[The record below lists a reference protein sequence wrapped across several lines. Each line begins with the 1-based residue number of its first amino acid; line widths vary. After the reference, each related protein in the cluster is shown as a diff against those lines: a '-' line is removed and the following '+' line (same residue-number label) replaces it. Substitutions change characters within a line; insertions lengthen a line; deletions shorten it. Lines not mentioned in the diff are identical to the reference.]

1 MKIEVLFPEFC
12 NLYGDISNIDYLKKC
27 VPEAEV
33 IYTAI
38 DNEPAFLTQ
47 NVNLIYLGPLTER
60 KQEIVIEK
68 LMPYKEKIQELINNN
83 TPFLFTGNAIEVL
96 GKYIENEDGSKIEAL
111 GIFDIYAK
119 RNMLNRHNS
128 FFLGTYEDIEIL
140 GFRGQFTML
149 YGNNENNYFAKAEM
163 GIGINEQTKLEGI
176 HKNNF
181 LATYIIG
188 PILILNPYF
197 TLKLLKMMGVENPKL
212 AFEKEVIE
220 AYNIR
225 LKKFK
230 ELQSKN

>member
-27 VPEAEV
+27 VPDAEV

-96 GKYIENEDGSKIEAL
+96 GKYIENEDGTSIDGL
-111 GIFDIYAK
+111 GIFEVCAK
-119 RNMLNRHNS
+119 RNMMHRFNCLYMGQYDN
-128 FFLGTYEDIEIL
+128 IEII
-140 GFRGQFTML
+140 GFKSQFTML
-149 YGNNENNYFAKAEM
+149 YGDNSKNYFMNTQM
-163 GIGINEQTKLEGI
+163 GIGINDTTKLEGI
-176 HKNNF
+176 KENNF
-181 LATYIIG
+181 FGTYVIG
-188 PILILNPYF
+188 PLLILNPLF
-197 TLKLLKMMGVENPKL
+197 TERLLKTMGVEKPEI
-212 AFEKEVIE
+212 AFKQDVIA
-220 AYNIR
+220 AYEER
-225 LKKFK
+225 LRKYK
-230 ELQSKN
+230 ELTKK

>member
-96 GKYIENEDGSKIEAL
+96 GKYIEDEDGTSIDGL
-111 GIFDIYAK
+111 GIFEVCAK
-119 RNMLNRHNS
+119 RNMMHRFNC
-128 FFLGTYEDIEIL
+128 
-140 GFRGQFTML
+140 L
-149 YGNNENNYFAKAEM
+149 YM
-163 GIGINEQTKLEGI
+163 GPVSYTHL
-176 HKNNF
+176 
-181 LATYIIG
+181 
-188 PILILNPYF
+188 
-197 TLKLLKMMGVENPKL
+197 TLPTI
-212 AFEKEVIE
+212 A
-220 AYNIR
+220 
-225 LKKFK
+225 
-230 ELQSKN
+230 

>member
-1 MKIEVLFPEFC
+1 MKIEILYPELC
-12 NLYGDISNIDYLKKC
+12 NLNGDMGNIRYLKKC
-27 VPEAEV
+27 VPEIE
-33 IYTAI
+33 ILETTINEKPKFI
-38 DNEPAFLTQ
+38 DQGDISLVYMGTS
-47 NVNLIYLGPLTER
+47 TE
-60 KQEIVIEK
+60 KSQEIIIEK
-68 LMPYKEKIQELINNN
+68 LKPYTEQIKQKIDNNQL
-83 TPFLFTGNAIEVL
+83 FLFLGNSLEIL

-163 GIGINEQTKLEGI
+163 GI
-176 HKNNF
+176 
-181 LATYIIG
+181 
-188 PILILNPYF
+188 LILNPYF

>member
-96 GKYIENEDGSKIEAL
+96 GKYIEDEDGTYRKEFYANYEQFNKIIESREYLCKGCYKKMDGSLCNDWKYCKRAY
-111 GIFDIYAK
+111 DIG
-119 RNMLNRHNS
+119 R
-128 FFLGTYEDIEIL
+128 GDTIED
-140 GFRGQFTML
+140 
-149 YGNNENNYFAKAEM
+149 
-163 GIGINEQTKLEGI
+163 
-176 HKNNF
+176 
-181 LATYIIG
+181 
-188 PILILNPYF
+188 
-197 TLKLLKMMGVENPKL
+197 
-212 AFEKEVIE
+212 
-220 AYNIR
+220 
-225 LKKFK
+225 
-230 ELQSKN
+230 S

>member
-83 TPFLFTGNAIEVL
+83 IPFLFTGNAIEVL
-96 GKYIENEDGSKIEAL
+96 GNI
-111 GIFDIYAK
+111 
-119 RNMLNRHNS
+119 
-128 FFLGTYEDIEIL
+128 
-140 GFRGQFTML
+140 
-149 YGNNENNYFAKAEM
+149 
-163 GIGINEQTKLEGI
+163 
-176 HKNNF
+176 
-181 LATYIIG
+181 
-188 PILILNPYF
+188 
-197 TLKLLKMMGVENPKL
+197 LKMKMEQV
-212 AFEKEVIE
+212 
-220 AYNIR
+220 
-225 LKKFK
+225 
-230 ELQSKN
+230 

>member
-96 GKYIENEDGSKIEAL
+96 GKYIENEDGIKIEAL
-111 GIFDIYAK
+111 GIFDVYAK
-119 RNMLNRHNS
+119 RNMMHRHNS
-128 FFLGTYEDIEIL
+128 LFIGEYNNIKIV
-140 GFRGQFTML
+140 GFKSQFTMM
-149 YGNNENNYFAKAEM
+149 YGNNTDNYFLKVEK
-163 GIGINEQTKLEGI
+163 GIGINKESKLEGI
-176 HKNNF
+176 NKNNF
-181 LATYIIG
+181 FGTYLTG
-188 PILILNPYF
+188 PILILNPLF
-197 TLKLLKMMGVENPKL
+197 TKKILQILGVDKPKL
-212 AFEKEVIE
+212 YLEKDLKA
-220 AYNIR
+220 AYEER
-225 LKKFK
+225 LRDFYRVPYMK
-230 ELQSKN
+230 